1 MYKLISPSLI
11 KELFAELGGDE
22 MVVEIFGM
30 LKDEYNNKIQLIEEA
45 VKNND
50 FIEIKATVHPLKSN
64 LNYFIEKKSEFGRM
78 IQDFED
84 KGFNGKEIHDPEK
97 KKIYAEEMKFDQ
109 LLQHFKLKCNET
121 FAEIEH
127 YTKDF

>member
-30 LKDEYNNKIQLIEEA
+30 LKDEYNIKIHLIEEA

-50 FIEIKATVHPLKSN
+50 FIEIKAAVHPLKSN
-64 LNYFIEKKSEFGRM
+64 LNYFVEKKSEFGQM

-84 KGFNGKEIHDPEK
+84 KGFNGREIHDPEK
-97 KKIYAEEMKFDQ
+97 KRIYAEEMKFNQ
-109 LLQHFKLKCNET
+109 LLEHLKLKCQET
-121 FAEIEH
+121 FAEIEQ
-127 YTKDF
+127 YIKGF